1 MRDYLETVTRRV
13 VVYDGGMGATLEQ
26 FDLTQEDYGGLQG
39 KCHEALVLNRPDVI
53 EGVHASMLDAGAEVV
68 ETDTFQGSRL
78 KLEEW
83 GLADY
88 TVEVNTKAAEI
99 ARRAAGEHRFVAG
112 SIGPTGYLP
121 ASDDSTLGQIRFGE
135 LVEVFAEQA
144 AGLVDGGADLII
156 IETAQ
161 DILEVK
167 AAVFGA
173 REAFK
178 STGRTLPIHTSVSL
192 LPNGGKMLLGTDIS
206 AVLCTLEALRVDVI
220 GLNCSTGP
228 EDMRDAIRFLG
239 EFCSV
244 PVACIPNAGLPLQ
257 GPDGE
262 TIFPEQPGPLADALA
277 EFVERYGVGVV
288 GGCCGTTPEHI
299 RAIVERVRPAG
310 GDTARGANGDTAP
323 RTTAAGAALPTR
335 AAPPSAG
342 GGAKGSTTLPTRA
355 VAPRP
360 APRPPHLSSM
370 IAATPLVQEPHP
382 TMVGERVNSQGSR
395 KAKQL
400 LLADDYDGLVQIAE
414 DQVTGGAHVLD
425 TCVALTERSDEDEQ
439 MRQVVK
445 RISLTQPAPIQVDS
459 TEPEVIETA
468 LEQIPGRA
476 IVNSVNL
483 EAGRDKLDRVVPLA
497 LAHGAALI
505 ALTIDEVGMAKTAQ
519 RKVEIAERIRDLCCE
534 EHGLDPELLIFD
546 CLTFT
551 LTTGDEEW
559 RPSAVET
566 IEGIRR
572 IKAEIPHVK
581 TSLGV
586 SNVSFGVSPG
596 ARAVL
601 NSVFLH
607 HCVQAGLDLA
617 MVNPNHITPYSE
629 ISHEERKLADD
640 LVFNRSED
648 ALQHFIEHFES
659 KGETEAQTTANPT
672 EGMEPEEALHFH
684 ILRRRKEGVE
694 DWIDLSVEKIGAVPT
709 LNEVLLPAMKEVGDK
724 FGAGELILPFVL
736 QSAEVMKRAV
746 AQLEKYLDKIEGYT
760 KGTVVLATVF
770 GDVHDIGKSLV
781 NTILTNNGYTVID
794 LGKQVPIQTILDA
807 AQEHEATAIG
817 LSALLVSTSKQMPAC
832 IQELHA
838 KGLQYPVL
846 IGGAAINRAFSFR
859 ALYPGGKDSTEPYA
873 PGVFYCKDA
882 FEGLSVMDQ
891 LIDEQAHTALLEKL
905 RAGATAFREKGEEPV
920 EQGDLTDSS
929 VRSPARTDAPV
940 PTPPYWGVR
949 EIPVDLNAVYSHLDT
964 HVLFK
969 LHWGGKGVKGE
980 AWRELVEENF
990 RPRLER
996 MWAEANGRLAGE
1008 RPEEHAN
1015 GRTGASSKDA
1025 EETQAHA
1032 PYLHPRALLGFFPC
1046 YAAGN
1051 DIVVLDPEDRA
1062 TELTR
1067 FVCPRQPKGDRICLA
1082 DFFRSGVKVEGE
1094 GAKAGAAGAA
1104 AAAGSSSYLPPA
1116 ELDVIAVQAVT
1127 VGSEVTELMAKLE
1140 AEGEFAEQLFVHGL
1154 GVQTAEGL
1162 AEWLHHE
1169 ARAMLS
1175 IPATQ
1180 GRRYSWGYPAVPEQS
1195 EHLKVEKLLDLG
1207 QIGMKIT
1214 DGYAPEPEQSTLAL
1228 VAHHPQAIY
1237 FGTRQGRLL
1246 PDGSP
1251 DDLIKG
1257 SYRDP
1262 SLAGFD
1268 GVRELADED
1277 PPDGVVEGE
1286 DEPAL
1291 AG

>member
-1 MRDYLETVTRRV
+1 MARDYLQALREKV

-26 FDLTQEDYGGLQG
+26 FELTAEDYGGLQG

-53 EGVHASMLDAGAEVV
+53 EGVHTSMLEAGAEVL
-68 ETDTFQGSRL
+68 ETDTFQASRL

-99 ARRAAGEHRFVAG
+99 ARKAAGEHRFVAG
-112 SIGPTGYLP
+112 SIGPTGFLP
-121 ASDDSTLGQIRFGE
+121 ASEDPTLGQIRFGE
-135 LVEVFAEQA
+135 LVEIFAEQA
-144 AGLVDGGADLII
+144 GGLIDGGADLLI

-167 AAVFGA
+167 AAIFGA

-206 AVLCTLEALRVDVI
+206 AVLCTLEALKVDVI

-228 EDMRDAIRFLG
+228 QDMRDAIRFLG
-239 EFCSV
+239 EYCPV

-262 TIFPEQPGPLADALA
+262 TIFPERPEPLAEALG
-277 EFVERYGVGVV
+277 EFVERYGVGLV

-299 RAIVERVRPAG
+299 RAIAERVAG
-310 GDTARGANGDTAP
+310 R
-323 RTTAAGAALPTR
+323 
-335 AAPPSAG
+335 S
-342 GGAKGSTTLPTRA
+342 
-355 VAPRP
+355 VEPRP
-360 APRPPHLSSM
+360 VPRPPYLSSM
-370 IAATPLVQEPHP
+370 IAATALVQEPRP

-395 KAKQL
+395 KAKEL

-414 DQVTGGAHVLD
+414 DQVAGGAHVLD
-425 TCVALTERSDEDEQ
+425 LCVALTERSDEDEQ
-439 MRQVVK
+439 MRLLAK
-445 RISLTQPAPIQVDS
+445 RISLTQEPPIQIDS
-459 TEPEVIETA
+459 TEPEVIERA

-483 EAGRDKLDRVVPLA
+483 EAGRDKLDRVVPMA
-497 LAHGAALI
+497 IAHGAALI

-519 RKVEIAERIRDLCCE
+519 RKVEIAERIKGLCCD
-534 EHGLDPELLIFD
+534 EHGLDPQLLIFD

-572 IKAEIPHVK
+572 IKAEIPDVK

-607 HCVQAGLDLA
+607 HCVEAGLDLA

-629 ISHEERKLADD
+629 ISDEERGLADD
-640 LVFNRSED
+640 LVFNRRED
-648 ALQHFIEHFES
+648 ALEQFIAHFES
-659 KGETEAQTTANPT
+659 KGEQETQTTANPT

-684 ILRRRKEGVE
+684 ILRRRKDGVE
-694 DWIDLSVEKIGAVPT
+694 DWVDASVEKIGAVPT
-709 LNEVLLPAMKEVGDK
+709 LNTVLLPAMKEVGDK

-736 QSAEVMKRAV
+736 QSAEVMKKAV
-746 AQLEKYLDKIEGYT
+746 ARLENYLDKIEGYT
-760 KGTVVLATVF
+760 KGIVVLATVF

-838 KGLQYPVL
+838 KGMQYPVL
-846 IGGAAINRAFSFR
+846 IGGAAINRAFSYR
-859 ALYPGGKDSTEPYA
+859 ALYPGGKESDEQYA

-891 LIDEQAHTALLEKL
+891 LIDEGAHEAMLEKL
-905 RAGATAFREKGEEPV
+905 RTGATEFRAKGEAPV
-920 EQGDLTDSS
+920 EELNFADDS
-929 VRSPARTDAPV
+929 VRSNVSTHDPIPA
-940 PTPPYWGVR
+940 PPWWGVK
-949 EIPVDLNAVYSHLDT
+949 EVPVDMDEVYSHLDT

-980 AWRELVEENF
+980 AWRELVDENF

-996 MWAEANGRLAGE
+996 MWSEQ
-1008 RPEEHAN
+1008 
-1015 GRTGASSKDA
+1015 D
-1025 EETQAHA
+1025 
-1032 PYLHPRALLGFFPC
+1032 YLHPRALLGFFPC
-1046 YAAGN
+1046 YAQGN
-1051 DIVVLDPEDRA
+1051 DIVVLDPRVAGPNA
-1062 TELTR
+1062 TLDPADPAGELTR
-1067 FVCPRQPKGDRICLA
+1067 FVCPRQAKGDRICLA
-1082 DFFRSGVKVEGE
+1082 DFFRPAVDGK
-1094 GAKAGAAGAA
+1094 
-1104 AAAGSSSYLPPA
+1104 PPE

-1140 AEGEFAEQLFVHGL
+1140 ADGEFAEQLFVHGL

-1162 AEWLHHE
+1162 AEWLHWKVRE
-1169 ARAMLS
+1169 MLA
-1175 IPATQ
+1175 IPSTQ
-1180 GRRYSWGYPAVPEQS
+1180 GRRYSWGYPAVPEQA
-1195 EHLKVEKLLDLG
+1195 EHLKVEKLLDLE
-1207 QIGMKIT
+1207 QIGMTIS
-1214 DGYAPEPEQSTLAL
+1214 DGYAPIPEQSTLAL

-1251 DDLIKG
+1251 DDVIKG

-1262 SLAGFD
+1262 SLPTFTGSATL
-1268 GVRELADED
+1268 EESD
-1277 PPDGVVEGE
+1277 PPEGAVEQE
-1286 DEPAL
+1286 DEPAM
-1291 AG
+1291 AGESS